1 MNMKMHYLSPKRASV
16 LEVVA
21 DLVFEKPKTKFFYSK
36 LRIVQQTLL
45 LIFIFSVPWIFGA
58 GNANAQIIE
67 VSTKEIF
74 SSKAEMALIRQG
86 HVFFPPKKIR
96 PPTPLAP
103 RSPQALQSIDEALR
117 SLGLP
122 GIRTLAPRELGSKPV
137 PATGPLEAALET
149 LDLPSTTPSQAPV
162 KKIAKNT
169 LQEFTAAGVMPA
181 MSSAYAAQPKV
192 WDVAFD
198 KDSSLDAAV
207 PSLLSEVNQSTSRP
221 SFAAPKQIYGNSYT
235 SVSAIRK
242 IKGQLNGLVLTTSL
256 TYAAEPKVWDVAY
269 DKDSP
274 LDAAVASLLSEVNQ
288 PTSLPPFSALKQI
301 YRNSYTSVPAIR
313 KTRAQLNGLNLS
325 ISEKES
331 KLYPQVSLETNTGRS
346 TVGSSTAT
354 VSDDARA
361 TTIGV
366 DQILYDFG
374 STFKEIG
381 IAESRLSSGVDR
393 VAAERLEVLLA
404 MIKAQL
410 DLQSAKKLIVFY
422 DANQKSRQR
431 FFDLIKQKVELGASS
446 EIDLARSETK
456 LLEAKSKMPAVIGE
470 LLRSESVVIEFFG
483 IVPDFSFPFYQLPS
497 IAVNFGGNIDT
508 VVSRHPSVL
517 EASKNYGIAMQEVA
531 YLKSAALGQV
541 TLRISHS
548 DSTQPASGNVK
559 TTTGYIEYSNTLFD
573 GFAQKSRIGAALAKA
588 LEFEIEK
595 DRVERK
601 IRQQLM
607 TSLTEYQSARETL
620 ELRGKLLMSAGKNAR
635 DLYTSFLLN
644 RGSLSD
650 VFEAE
655 ESYFTSAEGAVNAMT
670 SLYRFYY
677 KLLHDAGQLSEA
689 FELNS

>member
-1 MNMKMHYLSPKRASV
+1 
-16 LEVVA
+16 
-21 DLVFEKPKTKFFYSK
+21 
-36 LRIVQQTLL
+36 
-45 LIFIFSVPWIFGA
+45 
-58 GNANAQIIE
+58 
-67 VSTKEIF
+67 
-74 SSKAEMALIRQG
+74 
-86 HVFFPPKKIR
+86 
-96 PPTPLAP
+96 
-103 RSPQALQSIDEALR
+103 
-117 SLGLP
+117 
-122 GIRTLAPRELGSKPV
+122 
-137 PATGPLEAALET
+137 
-149 LDLPSTTPSQAPV
+149 
-162 KKIAKNT
+162 
-169 LQEFTAAGVMPA
+169 
-181 MSSAYAAQPKV
+181 
-192 WDVAFD
+192 
-198 KDSSLDAAV
+198 
-207 PSLLSEVNQSTSRP
+207 
-221 SFAAPKQIYGNSYT
+221 
-235 SVSAIRK
+235 
-242 IKGQLNGLVLTTSL
+242 
-256 TYAAEPKVWDVAY
+256 
-269 DKDSP
+269 
-274 LDAAVASLLSEVNQ
+274 LSEVNQ
-288 PTSLPPFSALKQI
+288 PTSLPPFSALKRM
-301 YRNSYTSVPAIR
+301 YSNSYTSVPAIR

-404 MIKAQL
+404 MIEAQL